1 MTDNSPQKTYHH
13 GNLRAELLD
22 TAIEELRETGAD
34 DLSLRAL
41 ARAIG
46 VSQTAPYRHFADK
59 GELLAA
65 MATRGYREL
74 YQALKLAGESAG
86 ECPTDQLL
94 AFAHAYVDYA
104 ANNPAMFKL
113 MFGPAVQPA
122 ARYPELRE
130 ASRETLNLVQQI
142 LQRGI
147 DQGLYTDRENTTY
160 LTNAGWSG
168 IYGLATLRVDAP
180 ELFVRHIDLK
190 SQVELGVK
198 TFIAGI
204 STDSGRQASAQD
216 EAG

>member
-1 MTDNSPQKTYHH
+1 
-13 GNLRAELLD
+13 
-22 TAIEELRETGAD
+22 
-34 DLSLRAL
+34 LRAL

-65 MATRGYREL
+65 MATRGYRDL
-74 YQALKLAGESAG
+74 YQALKTTGESAG
-86 ECPTDQLL
+86 NCPTEQLL
-94 AFAHAYVDYA
+94 AFAHTYVDYA
-104 ANNPAMFKL
+104 ANNPKMFKL

-130 ASRETLNLVQQI
+130 ASRETLFLVQQI

-147 DQGLYTDRENTTY
+147 QQGLYTDEEDTTY

-190 SQVELGVK
+190 AQVELGVK

-204 STDSGRQASAQD
+204 SRNRT
-216 EAG
+216 AGTAAG

>member
-1 MTDNSPQKTYHH
+1 MTDTANQKTYHH

-22 TAIEELRETGAD
+22 TAIEELRETGAE

-74 YQALKLAGESAG
+74 YQALTLAGDHAG
-86 ECPTDQLL
+86 NCPTDQLL

-104 ANNPAMFKL
+104 ANNPQMFKL

-130 ASRETLNLVQQI
+130 ASRETLILVQQI

-147 DQGLYTDRENTTY
+147 EQGLYTDQEDTTY
-160 LTNAGWSG
+160 LTNAAWSG

-190 SQVELGVK
+190 AQVELGVRM
-198 TFIAGI
+198 FIAGI
-204 STDSGRQASAQD
+204 SNEHRPQATITR
-216 EAG
+216 

>member
-1 MTDNSPQKTYHH
+1 MSDSSINKSYHH

-22 TAIEELRETGAD
+22 TALEQLRETGAD

-59 GELLAA
+59 SELLAA
-65 MATRGYREL
+65 MATHGYRQL
-74 YQALKLAGESAG
+74 LGALRQAEQSDG
-86 ECPTDQLL
+86 ECPQDQLV
-94 AFAHAYVDYA
+94 AVAHAYVDFA
-104 ANNPAMFKL
+104 ANNPQLFKL

-122 ARYPELRE
+122 HKYPELRD
-130 ASRETLNLVQQI
+130 ASRDTLQLVQEI

-147 DQGLYTDRENTTY
+147 SKGVFHFQGELSY

-168 IYGLATLRVDAP
+168 IYGLATLRVDTP
-180 ELFVRHIDLK
+180 ELFERHIDLHR
-190 SQVELGVK
+190 QVELGVR

-204 STDSGRQASAQD
+204 SIPPTA
-216 EAG
+216 

>member
-1 MTDNSPQKTYHH
+1 MTDSTTPKTYHH

-22 TAIEELRETGAD
+22 TAIAELRETGAE

-74 YQALKLAGESAG
+74 YSDLKQAGESAG
-86 ECPTDQLL
+86 DCPTDQLL

-104 ANNPAMFKL
+104 ANNPKMFKL

-130 ASRETLNLVQQI
+130 ASRETLNLVQEI

-147 DQGLYTDRENTTY
+147 DRGMYTDQENPVY

-168 IYGLATLRVDAP
+168 IYGLATIRVDAP

-190 SQVELGVK
+190 AQVELGVRM
-198 TFIAGI
+198 FIAGI
-204 STDSGRQASAQD
+204 SKPAAT
-216 EAG
+216 AG